1 MKISVVFFEA
11 FVRDVEKKGGIE
23 GDAYLDK
30 ISALLAPGPDGQL
43 DADAKALIDTRD
55 ALVPSELSNGEF
67 WKRYFFRVHQV
78 TVEEVKRKAVLADAA
93 QKEELFSWEEDE
105 EEEQTAP
112 TPPAVRPKPAAS
124 TVEVVTT
131 SLPQVS
137 SNPAI
142 SSLATSRRTS
152 VDSYDVIEAGTRLQS
167 PAQHASKLSEE
178 LVARTL
184 TAKAGDDSDSDWE

>member
-1 MKISVVFFEA
+1 M
-11 FVRDVEKKGGIE
+11 
-23 GDAYLDK
+23 
-30 ISALLAPGPDGQL
+30 
-43 DADAKALIDTRD
+43 
-55 ALVPSELSNGEF
+55 
-67 WKRYFFRVHQV
+67 HQV
-78 TVEEVKRKAVLADAA
+78 TAEEVKRKAVLAGTQWGFTTFWYLISLIHTDAA

-124 TVEVVTT
+124 TVEAVTT

-152 VDSYDVIEAGTRLQS
+152 EDSYDVIEAGTRLQS
-167 PAQHASKLSEE
+167 PTQHASKLSEE